1 MNALVKLPPIEMES
15 SVERKRGR
23 TRIYT
28 DEQRHEIKL
37 EAMRA
42 WRLNN
47 REHLHAY
54 TTAKDVKARRRAQYH
69 EGKLEINARRR
80 ERYAQRPE

>member
-1 MNALVKLPPIEMES
+1 MES

-23 TRIYT
+23 PRIYT

-37 EAMRA
+37 KAMRA
-42 WRLNN
+42 WRANN

-54 TTAKDVKARRRAQYH
+54 TTAEDVKVRRRAQYN
-69 EGKLEINARRR
+69 ECKLEINTRRR
-80 ERYAQRPE
+80 ERYAQRSE